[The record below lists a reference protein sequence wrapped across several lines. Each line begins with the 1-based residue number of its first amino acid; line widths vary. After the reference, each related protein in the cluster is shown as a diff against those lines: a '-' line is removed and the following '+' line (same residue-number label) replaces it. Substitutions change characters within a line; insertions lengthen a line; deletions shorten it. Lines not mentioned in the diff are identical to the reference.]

1 MDCDGCER
9 RVRNV
14 VRRMKGVK
22 SVEVNRK
29 QSRITVNGHVDPN
42 KVLKRVKSTGK
53 KAEFWPYIPQHMV
66 YYPFAPGMYD
76 KRAPTGH
83 IRNPTQAFPAANSA
97 GENYVS
103 LFSDDNVHA
112 ACSIM

>member
-1 MDCDGCER
+1 MEPSGT
-9 RVRNV
+9 
-14 VRRMKGVK
+14 GVK

-66 YYPFAPGMYD
+66 YYPFDTGMYD
-76 KRAPTGH
+76 KRAPAGH
-83 IRNPTQAFPAANSA
+83 IRNPTQAFPAANTP

-103 LFSDDNVHA
+103 LFSDDNVQA

>member
-1 MDCDGCER
+1 MVYSSLLLLIGT
-9 RVRNV
+9 
-14 VRRMKGVK
+14 GVK

-76 KRAPTGH
+76 KRAPAGH
-83 IRNPTQAFPAANSA
+83 IRNPTQSFPTANA
-97 GENYVS
+97 PEENYVS